1 MIIIYPPGFPCRI
14 VRPEL
19 AFYGFPRTL
28 GTLQGVFPEF
38 DVDSLECYLKNSAEM
53 ALSQTQVYPKHPK
66 TVFLVY

>member
-38 DVDSLECYLKNSAEM
+38 DVDSLECYLQNSAEM
-53 ALSQTQVYPKHPK
+53 ALSQTQVYPK